1 VSFRFIGGIMAPAA
15 GSGVSNPAPRAPAP
29 HIDPQGGGISF
40 PSSSDFMH
48 WVMQARRPP
57 IRGMAAS

>member
-48 WVMQARRPP
+48 WV
-57 IRGMAAS
+57 S

>member
-29 HIDPQGGGISF
+29 HIVERLYALGHAGPKAAHTRHGGL
-40 PSSSDFMH
+40 
-48 WVMQARRPP
+48 VTAK
-57 IRGMAAS
+57 